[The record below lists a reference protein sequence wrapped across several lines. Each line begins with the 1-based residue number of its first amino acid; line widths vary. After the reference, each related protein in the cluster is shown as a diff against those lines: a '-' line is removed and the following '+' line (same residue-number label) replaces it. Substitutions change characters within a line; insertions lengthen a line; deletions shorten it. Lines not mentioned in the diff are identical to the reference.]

1 MEAAITAANRGCIT
15 SQCNLGVI
23 YSLGL
28 GVKVD
33 YIQAYMWWDI
43 AARHGHA
50 SSARYRE
57 NLAKKMDQIEIEKAR
72 KLSHEW
78 KLAA

>member
-1 MEAAITAANRGCIT
+1 MEAAISAANRGCT
-15 SQCNLGVI
+15 SSQCNLGVI

-28 GVKVD
+28 SVKAD

-43 AARHGHA
+43 AARNGHA
-50 SSARYRE
+50 SSARYRDH
-57 NLAKKMDQIEIEKAR
+57 LAKKMNQFEIDRAR
-72 KLSHEW
+72 KLSREW